1 MALFALLT
9 AFSMSGDAPI
19 SCAMTARDTDQ
30 PITISVTLEPVP
42 SLKDRPGL
50 YRVMMG
56 IGDTKL
62 TANAQPMTDTTE
74 DDVMFRAKAGSETSY
89 TLGLR
94 RDGAAAM
101 YVARQG
107 ANVTLTGHCQRHER
121 WFHGWLTPTD

>member
-9 AFSMSGDAPI
+9 AFTVSGDTPI
-19 SCAMTARDTDQ
+19 SCSMTAIDTDT
-30 PITISVTLEPVP
+30 PLTIAVTLDPVP

-56 IGDTKL
+56 IGDNKL
-62 TANAQPMTDTTE
+62 TANAQPMTETVE
-74 DDVMFRAKAGSETSY
+74 DDVMFRAKAGNNAVY

-101 YVARQG
+101 YVVQQG
-107 ANVTLTGHCQRHER
+107 ANVTLTGQCQRHER
-121 WFHGWLTPTD
+121 WFHGWLAPTD

>member
-9 AFSMSGDAPI
+9 AFSVSGDAPI

-30 PITISVTLEPVP
+30 PLSIAVSLDPVP

-50 YRVMMG
+50 YRVMMHV
-56 IGDTKL
+56 GDTKL
-62 TANAQPMTDTTE
+62 TANAQPMTDTAE
-74 DDVMFRAKAGSETSY
+74 DDVMFRAKAEAGTSY

-107 ANVTLTGHCQRHER
+107 ASVTLTGQCQRHER
-121 WFHGWLTPTD
+121 WFPGWLAPTD

>member
-1 MALFALLT
+1 MALFAILT
-9 AFSMSGDAPI
+9 AFSISGDAPI
-19 SCAMTARDTDQ
+19 SCTMTARDSAE
-30 PITISVTLEPVP
+30 PLTIAVTLDPVP

-56 IGDTKL
+56 VGQTTL
-62 TANAQPMTDTTE
+62 TANAQPMHDTTE
-74 DDVMFRAKAGSETSY
+74 DDVMFRAKADEGTSY

-107 ANVTLTGHCQRHER
+107 AHVTLTGHCQRHER
-121 WFHGWLTPTD
+121 WFHGWLTPQD